1 MAPRTLTFSTSL
13 TPDPALR
20 QDARYTFDSADRQS
34 IDTQI
39 RATQTFLSVD
49 VLNSR
54 LGTYVSFVG
63 ADGAVGDVVCSG
75 GGLNGKPTVQL
86 ATASNLLLSGTMFGI
101 LAEACVEGNKAHV
114 VHGGI
119 LGPEVTGLAAGD
131 EGWVRVTN
139 NRCEKVAVLA
149 DEDVCVGWVDSG
161 GFLRVGS
168 QPIASVTGAAP
179 TTAKYL
185 IGAASV
191 PAELTQAIAAEGLT
205 STFLFASATVAPI
218 EARRTSGTT
227 AADVDVG
234 YLEALSTGTT
244 AAEFGPA
251 WRFYAKKGSGGSET
265 LGTISLAWTNVTPS
279 SEASKFVVKT
289 RSAGGAAATAIEISE
304 TEVKATALAGVG
316 TRFVTVTAAGVFGSS
331 AAVGADANAKYL
343 EDTTTAVNTN
353 GVPIRAL
360 TGTLGFAKTSA
371 QLATFTVTAA
381 AGSVYEAIGV
391 GHVVSASGAGTT
403 GDGVSIAARLVDA
416 TPSARQV
423 GRIRWEWVSPVALTP
438 RADCVISVLSTDGEH
453 DWLRVTDQGALR
465 LPAYST
471 AARRPIFAG
480 TDGTITATAI
490 QFGEVQTA
498 LAAASS
504 SIGVNSQKIAGLAA
518 GAAPG
523 EAAEYSQI
531 GTAVNAAVSGT
542 TNTLAKFTGTN
553 VVGDSSITDASGT
566 VNTTSVVTVT
576 KAGIGTTKTA
586 GLYSINTTASGSQVS
601 AQIGGSAKHSGGTQ
615 HNFGWQCEP
624 QTAGRAIWRL
634 CYGTGDPVSS
644 PPASTGSYV
653 DTSDSSYGLSMWC
666 NAFVSTG
673 GTGFRCSAGGGG
685 VKENGGTGQINFYGA
700 STSIGTLLESALAV
714 GDSDPCWDFYA
725 SAGTRTAGN
734 FAQIRDGGGTVFAVS
749 SATATRGRVSINGI
763 PIGWTIV
770 TTNVNATVAI
780 GDRVHVQGGGI
791 TITLPAVPSV
801 VSTRDHDIIIMEVN
815 GAALGSP
822 ITINAAAGDLI
833 NGASSATINVPNG
846 AMTLCHDGD
855 GTNWRIVSS
864 HLL

>member
-1 MAPRTLTFSTSL
+1 VSAKRVWATIDGGVLTDRMTLSSL
-13 TPDPALR
+13 G
-20 QDARYTFDSADRQS
+20 
-34 IDTQI
+34 
-39 RATQTFLSVD
+39 
-49 VLNSR
+49 VL
-54 LGTYVSFVG
+54 
-63 ADGAVGDVVCSG
+63 
-75 GGLNGKPTVQL
+75 
-86 ATASNLLLSGTMFGI
+86 TA
-101 LAEACVEGNKAHV
+101 
-114 VHGGI
+114 
-119 LGPEVTGLAAGD
+119 AAGM
-131 EGWVRVTN
+131 
-139 NRCEKVAVLA
+139 
-149 DEDVCVGWVDSG
+149 
-161 GFLRVGS
+161 
-168 QPIASVTGAAP
+168 Q
-179 TTAKYL
+179 TA
-185 IGAASV
+185 
-191 PAELTQAIAAEGLT
+191 
-205 STFLFASATVAPI
+205 
-218 EARRTSGTT
+218 
-227 AADVDVG
+227 
-234 YLEALSTGTT
+234 
-244 AAEFGPA
+244 
-251 WRFYAKKGSGGSET
+251 T
-265 LGTISLAWTNVTPS
+265 LDA
-279 SEASKFVVKT
+279 
-289 RSAGGAAATAIEISE
+289 
-304 TEVKATALAGVG
+304 
-316 TRFVTVTAAGVFGSS
+316 
-331 AAVGADANAKYL
+331 AAVGAL
-343 EDTTTAVNTN
+343 
-353 GVPIRAL
+353 
-360 TGTLGFAKTSA
+360 TLGGTN
-371 QLATFTVTAA
+371 AT
-381 AGSVYEAIGV
+381 
-391 GHVVSASGAGTT
+391 
-403 GDGVSIAARLVDA
+403 SIAASSLKITGLA
-416 TPSARQV
+416 NGSSA
-423 GRIRWEWVSPVALTP
+423 S
-438 RADCVISVLSTDGEH
+438 D
-453 DWLRVTDQGALR
+453 
-465 LPAYST
+465 
-471 AARRPIFAG
+471 
-480 TDGTITATAI
+480 
-490 QFGEVQTA
+490 
-498 LAAASS
+498 AAAF
-504 SIGVNSQKIAGLAA
+504 G
-518 GAAPG
+518 
-523 EAAEYSQI
+523 QI
-531 GTAVNAAVSGT
+531 GTAVSAAVSGT
-542 TNTLAKFTGTN
+542 TNTLAKFTGAN

-576 KAGIGTTKTA
+576 KSGIGTTKTA
-586 GLYSINTTASGSQVS
+586 GLYSINATASGSQVS

-624 QTAGRAIWRL
+624 QSAGRAIWRL